1 LAHAVYVGYNH
12 RMKHFLAFLVCIPVA
27 AFAQAP
33 QPDLATAAIA
43 SMEVGVICA
52 PESLGTRAAPGTI
65 AGTTHLIEEE
75 PPFVATTRRVPAV
88 LGIGFGIKSQAL
100 DINGMDGVQ
109 MTVTHPPMGAAGQ
122 TTQTFSSTIRGT
134 DPSLTFYQF
143 DFDYELLPGFWQIE
157 ASFGGETLYRTTFE
171 VLPPEQ
177 MPELAEI
184 CGYVDLFS

>member
-1 LAHAVYVGYNH
+1 
-12 RMKHFLAFLVCIPVA
+12 MKHVLALLICMPVV

-33 QPDLATAAIA
+33 QPDVKAPAIA

-52 PESLGTRAAPGTI
+52 PDTLGVREAPGTI
-65 AGTTHLIEEE
+65 AGTTHVIEEE
-75 PPFVATTRRVPAV
+75 PAFVAATRRVPAV

-100 DINGMDGVQ
+100 DIDGINGVQ
-109 MTVTHPPMGAAGQ
+109 MTVTHPPMGATGQ
-122 TTQTFSSTIRGT
+122 TVQTFASTIRGT

-157 ASFGGETLYRTTFE
+157 ASYAGETLYRTTFE
-171 VLPPEQ
+171 VLPAEQ
-177 MPELAEI
+177 IPELADI

>member
-1 LAHAVYVGYNH
+1 
-12 RMKHFLAFLVCIPVA
+12 MKYTFAFVLCAPIA

-33 QPDLATAAIA
+33 QPDLTAAAIA

-52 PESLGTRAAPGTI
+52 PDAQGVREAPGTI
-65 AGTTHLIEEE
+65 AGTTHIIEEE
-75 PPFVATTRRVPAV
+75 PPFVAATRRVPAV

-100 DINGMDGVQ
+100 DIGGINGVQ
-109 MTVTHPPMGAAGQ
+109 MTVTHPPMGAGGQ

-157 ASFGGETLYRTTFE
+157 ASHSGETLYRTTFE
-171 VLPPEQ
+171 VLPAEQ
-177 MPELAEI
+177 MPELADI